1 MARNDANLTR
11 RINLYINGKEIKNQ
25 IGSIRGELNK
35 SIAAISKMTIGSKEY
50 NQEAAKIAR
59 LQSIL
64 RSHREEISGT
74 QSVWKSLSSTVSKY
88 WGLVVA
94 GGAAFFGAF
103 RGVQKLTDDFD
114 KFNESLQN
122 LSALTGLQGK
132 ELEFLANKAKETS
145 YKVTDAGVVI
155 TQSAEEILDAYTKMG
170 SQRPELLKDAAALAE
185 VTEQGIILSEAAKMQ
200 LDPAISALATTLN
213 QFNEPASESGRIINI
228 LAAGSKEGAGD
239 IPYLTAAMEKSG
251 TTANLMGISIENMV
265 GTIEAIAP
273 KFAEASLA
281 GNSLDKVLLKMKEK
295 NIGYQSGVFNLADAI
310 NELQVRFRN
319 GESAATIFGVEHA
332 KMAEVLVMN
341 KSEIERYT
349 DAVTGTNIALEQA
362 VTNTNT
368 DKKAKEQALNQ
379 IKVLSI
385 ELGEKLSPAVTKS
398 TQLWAKLLQGL
409 IKAPAFIS
417 ENRVLLQALAAAVVV
432 YYSKSITLMAQEL
445 LLRGKA
451 IVLAGAE
458 KAMMI
463 ARVMYTQA
471 YVAATGQATMAQKRL
486 LVAAQQNNLAWAMN
500 PFGAA
505 VAGLMALYLAVKAYD
520 KYNATAIAREKEK
533 KMAIDSLSSANDTLK
548 KSYEAIAGQMT
559 NLNRL
564 SATEKK
570 DLQEKLDL
578 TLDNALAELELA
590 KAKQEQIRV
599 SHTDVSVWDRVVTA
613 LTTGGNA
620 YLATAKNVEKAFEN
634 GNKAAEEMDEGINTL
649 KESINSLRSQKTDL
663 GDILNAEAI
672 GDAISGDSITALE
685 EKLAKYNVALK
696 NAVVGSDDFI
706 RVQAKMAETQKALNK
721 LQDAGYSPE
730 AAPEKDDKKLNEEF
744 ERAQQKVAEALASIR
759 EKMHLDSV
767 SANEREILEVEYK
780 YAELLSLAEQYG
792 LDETQITSLKENEL
806 ASLKTKHAQQ
816 ELDAKKKLQ
825 DQLAQLT
832 ESDTDREIRQ
842 VTEKY
847 MEIIEAAKAMGLD
860 VTDAYARV
868 QEEIKAIQDSEEP
881 TDIFGMTPESWDEMF
896 QSFEMALE
904 YLNQM
909 GDIWGSVNT
918 VMNNKD
924 KKQLIAFEKNN
935 KKQKDLLAERLGKGV
950 ISQEQYNAQVA
961 KLDSDLDKKKEEVQK
976 KQAEREKKLA
986 LFNVAVNTA
995 AAIMRIWADVPKADF
1010 GVSTAILTGLALASG
1025 IAQAAAIASA
1035 PPAYAEGGFT
1045 TGDKIYR
1052 AGEEGTEW
1060 IGNNKLVNDPYTG
1073 PVIAALEAVQRG
1085 KAPATIFS
1093 GAVPAFTEMQAI
1105 PAFAAGGYTSTATAP
1120 VINNYNNSTST
1131 DAMIARLDMMIE
1143 ENRLLRGYLSDPRNR
1158 RAFISQT
1165 DLDRARKE
1173 EEMRNS
1179 LGKIG

>member
-50 NQEAAKIAR
+50 NQEAAKIAK

-64 RSHREEISGT
+64 RAHRDEISGT

-185 VTEQGIILSEAAKMQ
+185 VTEQGIILSEAAQMQ

-273 KFAEASLA
+273 KFAEASQA

-295 NIGYQSGVFNLADAI
+295 NIGYQSGMFDLSDAVD
-310 NELQVRFRN
+310 ELQVRYRN
-319 GESAATIFGVEHA
+319 GESAASIFGVEHA

-341 KSEIERYT
+341 KTEIERYT

-398 TQLWAKLLQGL
+398 TQLWAQFLQGL
-409 IKAPAFIS
+409 VKAPAFIS

-533 KMAIDSLSSANDTLK
+533 KLAIDSLSSANDTLK

-599 SHTDVSVWDRVVTA
+599 SNTDVSVWDTVIAAFKSVGNPDAIFGKLAVTA
-613 LTTGGNA
+613 LENG
-620 YLATAKNVEKAFEN
+620 EKA
-634 GNKAAEEMDEGINTL
+634 AAEMDEGINTL

-706 RVQAKMAETQKALNK
+706 RVQAKMAETQKVLNK
-721 LQDAGYSPE
+721 LQDAGYTPTGTTNTNE
-730 AAPEKDDKKLNEEF
+730 QDDTQKILDAKKTINETLLKL
-744 ERAQQKVAEALASIR
+744 QQQFNLSQMDENARELAEANS
-759 EKMHLDSV
+759 
-767 SANEREILEVEYK
+767 K
-780 YAELLSLAEQYG
+780 YEELLSLADTYNLDRVQIEKLQAQEIGAIQYRQG
-792 LDETQITSLKENEL
+792 QEEKKRR
-806 ASLKTKHAQQ
+806 ASLQA
-816 ELDAKKKLQ
+816 ELDS
-825 DQLAQLT
+825 LT
-832 ESDTDREIRQ
+832 ETAHQQEIRQ
-842 VTEKY
+842 VTKKY
-847 MEIIEAAKAMGLD
+847 LDIIDRAKEMGLD
-860 VTDAYARV
+860 VTAATA
-868 QEEIKAIQDSEEP
+868 QMEAEIQALKENEGSSDV
-881 TDIFGMTPESWDEMF
+881 FGMTPEAWDEMF
-896 QSFEMALE
+896 ESFEKAME
-904 YLNQM
+904 YLDQIGN
-909 GDIWGSVNT
+909 IWGSVNT

-935 KKQKDLLAERLGKGV
+935 KKQKDILAERLGKGL

-986 LFNVAVNTA
+986 LFSVAVNTA
-995 AAIMRIWADVPKADF
+995 GAIMRIWHDVPKNDF
-1010 GVSTAILTGLALASG
+1010 GVSTMILTGLALGAG

-1131 DAMIARLDMMIE
+1131 DAMIERLDMMIE

-1158 RAFISQT
+1158 QAFISQT
-1165 DLDRARKE
+1165 TLDRARKE

>member
-50 NQEAAKIAR
+50 NQEAAKIAK

-64 RSHREEISGT
+64 RAHRDEISGT

-185 VTEQGIILSEAAKMQ
+185 VTEQGIILSEAAQMQ

-273 KFAEASLA
+273 KFAEASQA

-295 NIGYQSGVFNLADAI
+295 NIGYQSGMFDLSDAVD
-310 NELQVRFRN
+310 ELQVRYRN
-319 GESAATIFGVEHA
+319 GESAASIFGVEHA

-341 KSEIERYT
+341 KTEIERYT

-398 TQLWAKLLQGL
+398 TQLWAQFLQGL
-409 IKAPAFIS
+409 VKAPAFIS

-533 KMAIDSLSSANDTLK
+533 KLAIDSLSSANDTLK

-599 SHTDVSVWDRVVTA
+599 SNTDVSVWDTVIAAFKSVGNPDAIFGKLAVTA
-613 LTTGGNA
+613 LENG
-620 YLATAKNVEKAFEN
+620 EKA
-634 GNKAAEEMDEGINTL
+634 AAEMDEGINTL

-706 RVQAKMAETQKALNK
+706 RVQAKMAETQKVLNK
-721 LQDAGYSPE
+721 LQDAGYTPTGTTNTNE
-730 AAPEKDDKKLNEEF
+730 QDDTQKILDAKKTINETLLIL
-744 ERAQQKVAEALASIR
+744 QQQFNLSQMDENARELAEANS
-759 EKMHLDSV
+759 
-767 SANEREILEVEYK
+767 K
-780 YAELLSLAEQYG
+780 YEELLSLADTYNLDRVQIEKLQAQEIGAIQYRQG
-792 LDETQITSLKENEL
+792 QEEKKRR
-806 ASLKTKHAQQ
+806 ASLQA
-816 ELDAKKKLQ
+816 ELDS
-825 DQLAQLT
+825 LT
-832 ESDTDREIRQ
+832 ETAHQQEIRQ
-842 VTEKY
+842 VTKKY
-847 MEIIEAAKAMGLD
+847 LDIIDRAKEMGLD
-860 VTDAYARV
+860 VTAATA
-868 QEEIKAIQDSEEP
+868 QMEAEIQALKENEGSSDV
-881 TDIFGMTPESWDEMF
+881 FGMTPEAWDEMF
-896 QSFEMALE
+896 ESFEKAME
-904 YLNQM
+904 YLDQIGN
-909 GDIWGSVNT
+909 IWGSVNT

-935 KKQKDLLAERLGKGV
+935 KKQKDILAERLGKGL

-986 LFNVAVNTA
+986 LFSVAVNTA
-995 AAIMRIWADVPKADF
+995 GAIMRIWHDVPKNDF
-1010 GVSTAILTGLALASG
+1010 GVSTMILTGLALGAG

-1131 DAMIARLDMMIE
+1131 DAMIERLDMMIE

-1158 RAFISQT
+1158 QAFISQT
-1165 DLDRARKE
+1165 TLDRARKE